1 MLRGQATSPQ
11 REVVALNTALV
22 LWAAGLAD
30 SVAAGLEQALVALSG
45 EAPWQRLEQLRAALQ
60 APPSAS

>member
-1 MLRGQATSPQ
+1 MLRGEGSAPQ

-30 SVAAGLEQALVALSG
+30 SVPEGLEQALVALSG
-45 EAPWQRLEQLRAALQ
+45 EAPWQRLEQLKAALQ
-60 APPSAS
+60 EPPSDS